1 MEQSD
6 AIRRAVRQVPP
17 PELPAGFTPR
27 LMERMRRE
35 TLRRERRETWLLTAG
50 GSGRLAGR
58 TGFHADGRGRRLLR
72 GADRRLRD
80 DAVAGLQAAN
90 HRLRPSPP
98 RTAAL
103 HAAALRAVG
112 RGQMAGCNV
121 CLHRAGLSRT
131 AARRPRDPP
140 PHRLLPELKNG
151 GTSRRGSPVSDNK
164 PAEAISSQG
173 LSWVRPSP

>member
-50 GSGRLAGR
+50 GAGCFAALIAACV
-58 TGFHADGRGRRLLR
+58 TTLWPDF
-72 GADRRLRD
+72 RLRITD
-80 DAVAGLQAAN
+80 FAL
-90 HRLRPSPP
+90 P
-98 RTAAL
+98 R
-103 HAAALRAVG
+103 
-112 RGQMAGCNV
+112 
-121 CLHRAGLSRT
+121 
-131 AARRPRDPP
+131 
-140 PHRLLPELKNG
+140 PELPHFTLPHLTLSEEDKWLVAMCVCIALVFLALLLADLVIRRRIASSRNWKNG
-151 GTSRRGSPVSDNK
+151 ETSRRGSPVSDNK

>member
-1 MEQSD
+1 MELND

-35 TLRRERRETWLLTAG
+35 TLRRERRRNVA
-50 GSGRLAGR
+50 
-58 TGFHADGRGRRLLR
+58 ADGRGRRLLR

-80 DAVAGLQAAN
+80 GAVAGLQAAS

-103 HAAALRAVG
+103 HAAAPHAVG

-140 PHRLLPELKNG
+140 PHRLLPELEKR

>member
-50 GSGRLAGR
+50 GAGCFAALIAACV
-58 TGFHADGRGRRLLR
+58 TTLWPDF
-72 GADRRLRD
+72 RLRITD
-80 DAVAGLQAAN
+80 FAL
-90 HRLRPSPP
+90 P

-131 AARRPRDPP
+131 AACRPRDPP